1 MNRTIYFIM
10 GAVILL
16 GAGASWV
23 IQKANSSYDIPILK
37 PVPEFSF
44 INQNGDPF
52 TEKDLND
59 KITILDFIF
68 TSCAGPCPIMT
79 HNMTGL
85 YRSFSQVEEVQFVSI
100 TVDPDVDTQDILK
113 QYAKINGVN
122 DDRWQFITSNIE
134 AIKDLKKNGFMLYAE
149 ELPRGHAI
157 KFVLI
162 DQNGQIRKYFDGT
175 EEASMAVLMK
185 DITILVKEF
194 KS

>member
-44 INQNGDPF
+44 INQDGDPF

-59 KITILDFIF
+59 KITVLDFIF

-175 EEASMAVLMK
+175 EDASMAVLMK
-185 DITILVKEF
+185 DITNLVKEF

>member
-44 INQNGDPF
+44 INQDGDPF
-52 TEKDLND
+52 TEKDLNN

-185 DITILVKEF
+185 DITNLVKEF

>member
-1 MNRTIYFIM
+1 MNRIIYFIV

-44 INQNGDPF
+44 INQDGDPF

-59 KITILDFIF
+59 KITVLDFIF

-85 YRSFSQVEEVQFVSI
+85 YRSFIQVEEVQFVSI

-122 DDRWQFITSNIE
+122 DGRWQFITSNIE

-175 EEASMAVLMK
+175 EDASMAVLMK
-185 DITILVKEF
+185 DITNLVKEF